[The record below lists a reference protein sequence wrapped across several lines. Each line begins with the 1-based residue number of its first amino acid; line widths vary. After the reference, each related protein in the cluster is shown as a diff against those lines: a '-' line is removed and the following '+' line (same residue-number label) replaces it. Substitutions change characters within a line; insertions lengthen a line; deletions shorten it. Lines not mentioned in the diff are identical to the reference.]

1 MTKLKLGTLL
11 DDRPVKL
18 NVELPASI
26 YRDLVAYGEL
36 LAKTTGA
43 AGPIEPVKL
52 IAPMLERF
60 IMTDRAFVKARRCAS
75 AAATRRAAPARNPL
89 A

>member
-1 MTKLKLGTLL
+1 MTKLKLRSFL
-11 DDRPVKL
+11 DDKPVKL
-18 NVELPASI
+18 NVELPAPL

-43 AGPIEPVKL
+43 AGPIEPIKL

-60 IMTDRAFVKARRCAS
+60 IMTDRAFVKARRLAS
-75 AAATRRAAPARNPL
+75 STFG
-89 A
+89 

>member
-1 MTKLKLGTLL
+1 MTKLKLGSFL
-11 DDRPVKL
+11 DDKPVKL
-18 NVELPASI
+18 SIELPASI

-60 IMTDRAFVKARRCAS
+60 ITTDRAFVKARRLSSLAS
-75 AAATRRAAPARNPL
+75 R
-89 A
+89 